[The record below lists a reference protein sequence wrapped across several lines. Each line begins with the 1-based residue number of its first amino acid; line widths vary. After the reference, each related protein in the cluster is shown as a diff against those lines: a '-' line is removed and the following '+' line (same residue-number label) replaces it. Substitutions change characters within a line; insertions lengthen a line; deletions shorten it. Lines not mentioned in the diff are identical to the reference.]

1 MDFGLA
7 ADYQSQQMIFSP
19 QVRLEKSSAPD
30 LIEILQSLHASLEPR
45 QVVASYGKAVEQYL
59 PITGM
64 HIQLPEHHFHF
75 GSNQGKVFKRHFQIQ
90 RQAAEVSYRLTSTLA
105 PKQLS
110 LLLQLEELLKQ
121 PLENALQHHE
131 ISNQALLDSL
141 TNLGNRRYYEK
152 VLASRIACFDRSGEP
167 LSLVILDLDKLK
179 FINDS
184 FGHQFGDVI
193 LEEFAK
199 LLQST
204 VRDTDHTF
212 RVGGDEFIILVH
224 GNEEAAKILLN
235 RLEQNLTTQPLLKQF
250 DVGFSAGMSELTRYI
265 SASDLYAK
273 ADKSMYEVKM
283 KKKKEGR

>member
-19 QVRLEKSSAPD
+19 QVRLEKDNTPD

-45 QVVASYGKAVEQYL
+45 QVFANYGKAVEQFL
-59 PITGM
+59 PIVGM
-64 HIQLPEHHFHF
+64 NLQLPEHHFHY
-75 GSNQGKVFKRHFQIQ
+75 GVNQGQIFKRHFQFQ
-90 RQAAEVSYRLTSTLA
+90 QQAAEVNYRLTSTLT

-110 LLLQLEELLKQ
+110 LLLQFEELLKQ
-121 PLENALQHHE
+121 PLENALKHHD

-152 VLASRIACFDRSGEP
+152 VLATRIACFNRTGDP

-179 FINDS
+179 YINDT
-184 FGHQFGDVI
+184 FGHQFGDVV
-193 LEEFAK
+193 LAEFAK
-199 LLQST
+199 LLKNT

-224 GNEEAAKILLN
+224 GNEKAAQILLH
-235 RLEQNLTTQPLLKQF
+235 RLEQNLEQQPLLKQF
-250 DVGFSAGMSELTRYI
+250 ELGFSAGSSELTHSL

-273 ADKSMYEVKM
+273 ADKSMYDVKM
-283 KKKKEGR
+283 KKRKQSN